1 MEAVGVGVLILW
13 LIFGAECHGICP
25 GQLCGACSGNQH
37 LIGTVMGAVLLS
49 EGFGRLRIIAA
60 ALMVLGVISVAAG

>member
-1 MEAVGVGVLILW
+1 MVFAPVSYVAPVREIS
-13 LIFGAECHGICP
+13 I
-25 GQLCGACSGNQH
+25 

>member
-1 MEAVGVGVLILW
+1 MGRDRGAWVVCRLDWVCNLFQVGYADNGGL
-13 LIFGAECHGICP
+13 FPGARHHS
-25 GQLCGACSGNQH
+25 L
-37 LIGTVMGAVLLS
+37 GAVLLS